1 MDFEIWKQ
9 RREEMMREA
18 QQEHLA
24 KALRAS
30 RKRRGSGGAS
40 SGSRGIKRIAG
51 RLRKRLGLKRSVRHG
66 GGRHPE
72 EPDYRPTA
80 RERPRTKPAAG
91 VFGTIGN
98 PRRAPSERKKG
109 ER

>member
-1 MDFEIWKQ
+1 MHGRSSELSEVGGPKVREMMDFQIWKQ

-51 RLRKRLGLKRSVRHG
+51 RLRKRLGL
-66 GGRHPE
+66 
-72 EPDYRPTA
+72 
-80 RERPRTKPAAG
+80 
-91 VFGTIGN
+91 
-98 PRRAPSERKKG
+98 
-109 ER
+109 

>member
-40 SGSRGIKRIAG
+40 SGSRGIKKIAG
-51 RLRKRLGLKRSVRHG
+51 RLRKRLGL
-66 GGRHPE
+66 
-72 EPDYRPTA
+72 
-80 RERPRTKPAAG
+80 
-91 VFGTIGN
+91 
-98 PRRAPSERKKG
+98 
-109 ER
+109 